1 MRLLKNIHL
10 LLYLFLFGLFLCNA
24 GPHTTTPTIPPLL
37 PISVPIPVLHWTP
50 IITFYLWFCHAEN
63 HLIGWDGDGHDGM
76 DLWVG
81 EVWCQR
87 SGWERCPGG
96 WGKEHPLI
104 LVMRKYYGFR
114 DTNTA
119 GTVLA
124 NMIWPNSKSFHLAL
138 QQRNVGTSRWVR
150 SKSKWG
156 PNNCLLSSR
165 WPPLSNPPWLF
176 FLFRA
181 FWHWGIHLKTSRHC
195 RPRSLPTSTYAPG
208 PRRRFSHPHPL
219 IYLVGAEKT
228 LSLFLN

>member
-1 MRLLKNIHL
+1 MLKYIWISNWSLNTHYYIL
-10 LLYLFLFGLFLCNA
+10 
-24 GPHTTTPTIPPLL
+24 PLIL
-37 PISVPIPVLHWTP
+37 PCRKSLDWMAWGWTRWNGSP
-50 IITFYLWFCHAEN
+50 
-63 HLIGWDGDGHDGM
+63 GG
-76 DLWVG
+76 
-81 EVWCQR
+81 CQR

-138 QQRNVGTSRWVR
+138 QRRNVGTSRWVR

-208 PRRRFSHPHPL
+208 PRRGSSLRTTRGLSPVASSCL
-219 IYLVGAEKT
+219 SRSAET
-228 LSLFLN
+228 LRTGLATNNPF